1 MLDVWLTKKC
11 GTCPLCQQFVEI
23 PTVPD
28 EIHARE
34 EEEQRMY
41 ENMPDL
47 AETWTGLE
55 RDEQIAMRR
64 SPWAALNG
72 SARHAQSENENNH
85 SREGEN
91 INPFPP
97 V

>member
-1 MLDVWLTKKC
+1 
-11 GTCPLCQQFVEI
+11 
-23 PTVPD
+23 
-28 EIHARE
+28 
-34 EEEQRMY
+34 MY

-55 RDEQIAMRR
+55 RNEQIAMRR
-64 SPWAALNG
+64 SPWAGLNG
-72 SARHAQSENENNH
+72 SARHTQSGGENNRP
-85 SREGEN
+85 REDGN